1 MRKKTLSY
9 FRLERNL
16 TQAQLA
22 KKVGVTE
29 RCVRKWEDNKEFLRN
44 ARVKNIIKLCKVLQI
59 SIDELI

>member
-1 MRKKTLSY
+1 MRKKTLEY
-9 FRLERNL
+9 FRLESNL

-29 RCVRKWEDNKEFLRN
+29 RCIRKWEKDREILRN
-44 ARVKNIIKLCKVLQI
+44 AKVKNILKLCKVLKI